1 MPLEDVDFGDLY
13 TYTRTETAEYLGD
26 AGLIVSVAAN
36 TPAVA
41 WTAAGAVNGFVVE
54 GSTQN
59 LLPNTS
65 DPHALLATLTS
76 ATQDDDS
83 GVAPDGTTT
92 ATKIIEAVSVA
103 TAHYVYGTFTSSPA
117 VTAGANRAWSFFVK
131 ANGRTRFVAYLFDS
145 GAQAN
150 YVASTVNLTTGT
162 ATGSVGGNGVLV
174 MALAPEAY
182 PSGWYRITLIG
193 TPNPSSTDALR
204 PRVQLLG
211 DDGSANYIGDGAKG
225 VYLWGHNLHT
235 GLSPRSFIA
244 TTTAPKTRGADLCSL
259 NSLETTFEGTQGTF
273 YMKFI
278 VPAAAPTGIN
288 RTLFHM
294 DDGTTD
300 NSYDVRIDAGTL
312 NVTVVVR
319 SGAAQV
325 ASVTA
330 GAITAGS
337 TSVVAF
343 SYTTDAF
350 RISLNGAAAVS
361 DTSGA
366 VPTGLTALYVGSSDN
381 AGTAPLDGIIKRF
394 YRRDS
399 AYSAVTLAVTSAS

>member
-13 TYTRTETAEYLGD
+13 TYTRTETAEFLGSS
-26 AGLIVSVAAN
+26 GVITSVAAD

-41 WTAAGAVNGFVVE
+41 WTAAGSVNGFVVE

-65 DPHALLATLTS
+65 DPHALFAS
-76 ATQDDDS
+76 FSNATQDDDS

-92 ATKIIEAVSVA
+92 ATKIIENVSSAV
-103 TAHYVYGTFTSSPA
+103 AHHVFATFTSSPA
-117 VTAGANRAWSFFVK
+117 INAGGNRAWSFFVK
-131 ANGRTRFVAYLFDS
+131 ANGRTRLIAYMFDS

-150 YVASTVNLTTGT
+150 SISSTINLTTGT
-162 ATGSVGGNGVLV
+162 ATGAATGNGVLV

-182 PSGWYRITLIG
+182 PNGWYRITLIG
-193 TPNPSSTDALR
+193 TPNPGSTDALR
-204 PRVQLLG
+204 PRIQLL
-211 DDGSANYIGDGAKG
+211 DDSGNSNYIGDGAKG
-225 VYLWGHNLHT
+225 IYLWGHNMHT

-244 TTTAPKTRGADLCSL
+244 TTTAPKTRGADLCAL

-278 VPAAAPTGIN
+278 VSAAAPAGIN

-294 DDGTTD
+294 DDGSTD
-300 NSYDVRIDAGTL
+300 NSYDIRIDAGTL
-312 NVTVVVR
+312 NVTAVVR

-330 GAITAGS
+330 GAIAAGA

-366 VPTGLTALYVGSSDN
+366 VPTGLSALYVGSSDN
-381 AGTAPLDGIIKRF
+381 AGTAPLDGIVKRF

-399 AYSAVTLAVTSAS
+399 ASSAVTLAVMSAS

>member
-13 TYTRTETAEYLGD
+13 TYTRTETAEYLGS
-26 AGLIVSVAAN
+26 GGVITSVAAD
-36 TPAVA
+36 TAAVA
-41 WTAAGAVNGFVVE
+41 WTAAGTVNGFVVE

-65 DPHALLATLTS
+65 DPHALFATLVN

-92 ATKIIEAVSVA
+92 ATKIIEDVSIAVP
-103 TAHYVYGTFTSSPA
+103 HYVNTTFTSSPSI
-117 VTAGANRAWSFFVK
+117 TAGANRAWSFFVK
-131 ANGRTRFVAYLFDS
+131 ANGRTRLSATMFDS
-145 GAQAN
+145 GAQGNFVSSA
-150 YVASTVNLTTGT
+150 VNLTTGT

-182 PSGWYRITLIG
+182 PNGWYRITLIG
-193 TPNPSSTDALR
+193 TPNPSSSDALR

-211 DDGSANYIGDGAKG
+211 DDGLSNYIGDGTSG
-225 VYLWGHNLHT
+225 VYLWGHNMHT

-259 NSLETTFEGTQGTF
+259 NSLETTFEQTQGTF

-312 NVTVVVR
+312 NVTVIVR

-330 GAITAGS
+330 GAITAGA

-366 VPTGLTALYVGSSDN
+366 VPTGLSALYVGSSDN
-381 AGTAPLDGIIKRF
+381 AGAAPLDGVIKRF

-399 AYSAVTLAVTSAS
+399 AYSAVTLAVTSSS

>member
-13 TYTRTETAEYLGD
+13 TYTRTETAEFLGS
-26 AGLIVSVAAN
+26 AGVITSVSAN
-36 TPAVA
+36 TAAVA

-54 GSTQN
+54 GATQN

-65 DPHALLATLTS
+65 DPHALFATLFN

-92 ATKIIEAVSVA
+92 ATKIIEDVSVA
-103 TAHYVYGTFTSSPA
+103 APHYVNTTFTSSPA
-117 VTAGANRAWSFFVK
+117 ITAGANRAWSFFVK
-131 ANGRTRFVAYLFDS
+131 ANGRTRLSATMFDS

-150 YVASTVNLTTGT
+150 FVSSAVNLTTGT

-182 PSGWYRITLIG
+182 PNGWYRITLIG
-193 TPNPSSTDALR
+193 TPNPSSSDALR

-211 DDGSANYIGDGAKG
+211 DDGLSNYIGDGAKG

-244 TTTAPKTRGADLCSL
+244 TSTAPKTRGADLCAL
-259 NSLETTFEGTQGTF
+259 NSLETTFEQTQGTF

-300 NSYDVRIDAGTL
+300 NSYDIRIDAGTL
-312 NVTVVVR
+312 NVTAVVR

-366 VPTGLTALYVGSSDN
+366 VPTGLSALYVGSSDN
-381 AGTAPLDGIIKRF
+381 AGTAPLDGIVKRF

-399 AYSAVTLAVTSAS
+399 ASSAVTLAVMSAS